1 MTNERKGFSGETL
14 FGGKNSLL
22 ATEKVRKLLSKPPK
36 RILTGREFIEK
47 IKAGKSKL
55 ICVGDM
61 VTLTAI
67 NGGVVPS
74 LAVFDGKTERNKINV
89 KTINRTYDKK
99 IIKVKNPPGEI
110 SRALYLS
117 VLKTIDKEG
126 YAIKVEGEE
135 DLATLLC
142 VILSNTGNLIAW
154 GVPEKGVGLLR
165 VSGKKRLEAI
175 HILKQM
181 KRS

>member
-99 IIKVKNPPGEI
+99 IIEEKINEIRSNFDKPIVTEVKRLDKFYEAEDYHRDYYAKNPLNP
-110 SRALYLS
+110 YC
-117 VLKTIDKEG
+117 TIVIGSKIHRIKKK
-126 YAIKVEGEE
+126 YA
-135 DLATLLC
+135 
-142 VILSNTGNLIAW
+142 S
-154 GVPEKGVGLLR
+154 LLR
-165 VSGKKRLEAI
+165 D
-175 HILKQM
+175 
-181 KRS
+181 